1 MGVFKLVPQLGRP
14 FKLCYLFVTLERI
27 KILEQILKAYFL
39 FLKLILILFRRPF
52 RRMQYVEAIAWLKEH
67 GYKKEDGTFYEIGE
81 DIPEAPERYMTD
93 TIGEPIMLNRLIGIF
108 KKLKTNIETIL
119 ICILKRRNRTNR
131 LKKAAHVRIKRL
143 CCLT

>member
-1 MGVFKLVPQLGRP
+1 
-14 FKLCYLFVTLERI
+14 
-27 KILEQILKAYFL
+27 
-39 FLKLILILFRRPF
+39 
-52 RRMQYVEAIAWLKEH
+52 MQYVEAIAWLKEH

-131 LKKAAHVRIKRL
+131 LKNAAHVRIKKI